1 MKTMTRVAAVAA
13 AAVLAGACGTRPDPV
28 TPDQNTA
35 FEAHAVA
42 LVDRFLDR
50 NPEWSIYAGRYDNA
64 HRMTVPDA
72 ARRADDLAF
81 AEAELAALGRFD
93 PSALDAGNRTDYELI
108 RNRIEASRWYQT
120 EFRSH
125 EWNPAQYNVAGPIG
139 LLLNTDYAPLE
150 QRLAAVSARLA
161 RVPAYYAA
169 ARDNIGTPTLEHT
182 RLAVQQSQG
191 ALALLGE
198 GTARRAAESAL
209 PDDDKALFAERLEA
223 AHAAVSEWIDWLRAS
238 EARLAADGNARPFRI
253 GEELYEQKFA
263 YDIQSGYSA
272 RELYERA
279 LVEKE
284 RLHDQ
289 MDGITVALW
298 PKYFPRTEMPGD
310 RLERIGALIDHLSA
324 RHVAR
329 DGFFDEINRQ
339 IPLLAA
345 FVAEHDLLDQDPT
358 KPLIVRETP
367 LYMRGSGAG
376 ASVSAPGPFNPG
388 ADTFYNVTPLD
399 RFTDEQAE
407 SYLREYNHW
416 ILQILNI
423 HEAIPG
429 HYTQLVHANR
439 SPSIV
444 KALFGNGAMVEGW
457 AVYAER
463 MMLEEGWG
471 DQEPEMWLMYGK
483 WNLRVVANAILDYA
497 VHVHGAGEQEI
508 LDLLRREAFQERTE
522 ATEKWRRATL
532 SQVQLTSYFAGYAEI
547 YDFREERK
555 RALGDDFVLRDF
567 HNEFL
572 SYGRAPVRVI
582 RELMLEGAL

>member
-1 MKTMTRVAAVAA
+1 MKTMTRVAAIAA

-64 HRMTVPDA
+64 HRMTVPNA

-81 AEAELAALGRFD
+81 AEAELAALDRFD
-93 PSALDAGNRTDYELI
+93 PNALDAGNRTDYELI

-139 LLLNTDYAPLE
+139 LLLNTDFAPLE
-150 QRLAAVSARLA
+150 QRLEAVSTRLS
-161 RVPAYYAA
+161 RVPDYYAA

-191 ALALLGE
+191 ALAILGE
-198 GTARRAAESAL
+198 GTARRAAESQL
-209 PDDDKALFAERLEA
+209 TDDDKAAFAERLDA
-223 AHAAVSEWIDWLRAS
+223 ARAAVSEWIDWLRAT
-238 EARLAADGNARPFRI
+238 EARLVADGNARPFRI
-253 GEELYEQKFA
+253 GEALYEQKFA

-284 RLHDQ
+284 RLHTQ
-289 MDGITVALW
+289 MDAITVALW
-298 PKYFPRTEMPGD
+298 PKYFPSTDMPSD

-329 DGFFDEINRQ
+329 DGYFDEINRQ

-399 RFTDEQAE
+399 RFSDEQAE

-483 WNLRVVANAILDYA
+483 WNLRVVVNAILDYA

-508 LDLLRREAFQERTE
+508 LALLRREAFQERTE

-547 YDFREERK
+547 YDFREALK
-555 RALGDDFVLRDF
+555 REMGVDFVLRDF

-582 RELMLEGAL
+582 RELMQE